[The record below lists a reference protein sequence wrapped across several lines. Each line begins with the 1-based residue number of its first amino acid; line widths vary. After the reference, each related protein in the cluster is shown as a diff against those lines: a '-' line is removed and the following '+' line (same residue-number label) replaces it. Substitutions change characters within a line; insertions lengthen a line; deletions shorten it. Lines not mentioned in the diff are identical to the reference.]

1 MALKTASTGQFV
13 IPTSPAVGTTVS
25 SGAANTYTTT
35 YVQLLASTAAA
46 IYIIGAGGS
55 ISSTARPTYMHLQIA
70 TGSAGAEA
78 IIGQIPGLQYDA
90 AGGASAANFNWI
102 TNINPWI
109 PVATATRIAAKTA
122 DSTGGLTHAIQL
134 YAINQANVVDAG
146 IVEQADIQTIKTQAA
161 SAAGAVTFPSSIQSS
176 TTFPTNFSSLTIS
189 AATGA
194 VTVDKGTI
202 TTVSGNVSGS
212 VGSVTG
218 SVSSVTAS
226 VTLSSGQ
233 TITTV
238 SGNVSGSVGSVTGS
252 VSSVTAAV
260 TLPSI
265 PANWITTAGISAGA
279 FASQTISSGQTVAS
293 VTGSVSLVTAAITLP
308 SIPANFITAAGISSA
323 AFNGKGDWNIGKTG
337 YSLSSGQSVATVTGS
352 VSSVTASVTLSSGQT
367 ISTVSGNVSGSVGSV
382 LGSVGSVTGAV
393 SSVTAAVVLPSIPNN
408 WITAAG
414 ISSGA
419 ITTTLGAIPAN
430 WITAAGISSGAFVS
444 ELSGIKTKTDKLT
457 YTTANQVDANI
468 HSVNNI
474 TVTGSGTTPS

>member
-233 TITTV
+233 TIATV

-252 VSSVTAAV
+252 VSS
-260 TLPSI
+260 
-265 PANWITTAGISAGA
+265 
-279 FASQTISSGQTVAS
+279 
-293 VTGSVSLVTAAITLP
+293 VTAAITLP